1 METSNFIKALKG
13 ELSLLL
19 ILPKEVSNKL
29 DIVNQDLL
37 KFEVKNRELVIK
49 KIEIAEKDQKTRLGA
64 VEL

>member
-1 METSNFIKALKG
+1 METSNFIKALEG

-49 KIEIAEKDQKTRLGA
+49 KIEISEKDQKTRLGV

>member
-1 METSNFIKALKG
+1 METSNFIKALEG